1 MRENL
6 KRELESR
13 LKILFIQLLKW
24 QCQPGY
30 RGNSW
35 RYGIE
40 EQRTELADQ
49 INDNPSL
56 EHKLPEGLYR
66 GYKYAVNGAPKETGL
81 PKTTFPD
88 TCPWS
93 FEQIMDNE
101 FFPE

>member
-1 MRENL
+1 
-6 KRELESR
+6 
-13 LKILFIQLLKW
+13 LLKW
-24 QCQPGY
+24 QCQTGY
-30 RGNSW
+30 RGNSWRNSW

-66 GYKYAVNGAPKETGL
+66 DYKYAVNGAAKETGL

-88 TCPWS
+88 TCPRS
-93 FEQIMDNE
+93 FEQIMDR
-101 FFPE
+101 